1 MLSRHL
7 IVFNLNKRSVP
18 KKVLFRQ
25 DFWQKIQET
34 ALASD
39 NTKFHE
45 SFHKLIGAALIVM
58 VESSQSKAK
67 RDKRINA
74 FFNLHCPRYESL
86 KE

>member
-25 DFWQKIQET
+25 DFCQKIQET
-34 ALASD
+34 VSSTD
-39 NTKFHE
+39 GTRYDE

-67 RDKRINA
+67 RDMRINA